1 MTTTTAEKDSV
12 KAFGDTTGVEPQ
24 ENITEDLQAR
34 VSSKV
39 SPQPATTKMPTTI
52 ADTPAATDGLNS
64 VAPLSTAY
72 NDVEKSTE
80 TTKETEKPTGP
91 LAARPEEL
99 EATETKV
106 IEKPTEKPSEKTHA
120 TIKDAVAVAPSK
132 EKLATIEDGSATK
145 VSSLPLASAKPAESA
160 ITKPGTARKEP
171 AMQITQVV
179 SPPTTK
185 PALKPALKPAPKPA
199 PVATTPSTAQKR
211 SGTAKPPVTLT
222 KRTAEPSTSTF
233 TTPDAKR
240 ARTTETL
247 PTPTTPTILS
257 RISPGTPSPRPFS
270 IERKVAEQRKKLES
284 LRLKRIETAKKQ
296 VALDKK
302 MEPYKQRLAEELERL
317 DKEMMEEEA
326 AAAEDDEHFNA
337 SVEMYEE
344 LRKGEESV

>member
-24 ENITEDLQAR
+24 GNITEDLRAR
-34 VSSKV
+34 VSGKV
-39 SPQPATTKMPTTI
+39 SPQPATTKKPTTT
-52 ADTPAATDGLNS
+52 AGPPAATDGSDS
-64 VAPLSTAY
+64 VAPLSTAH
-72 NDVEKSTE
+72 NDAEKSIE

-91 LAARPEEL
+91 LVARPKEL
-99 EATETKV
+99 EAAETKA
-106 IEKPTEKPSEKTHA
+106 IEKPTEKPGEKTQA
-120 TIKDAVAVAPSK
+120 TIKDAVALAPSK
-132 EKLATIEDGSATK
+132 GKLAAIDDGSATK
-145 VSSLPLASAKPAESA
+145 VSSLPLTSAKPAESA
-160 ITKPGTARKEP
+160 ITKTGTARKEP
-171 AMQITQVV
+171 AMQIAQVV

-185 PALKPALKPAPKPA
+185 PALKPA
-199 PVATTPSTAQKR
+199 PVATTPPTAQKR
-211 SGTAKPPVTLT
+211 PGTAKPPVTPT
-222 KRTAEPSTSTF
+222 KRTAEPSTSTS
-233 TTPDAKR
+233 TNLDAKR
-240 ARTTETL
+240 AKTTETP
-247 PTPTTPTILS
+247 PTPTTPTIPS
-257 RISPGTPSPRPFS
+257 RIPPGTPSPRPFS

-317 DKEMMEEEA
+317 NKEMMEEEA